1 MHQAG
6 SGDLLADRRFAYA
19 EACLAEG
26 DCVGAAEMAEQALE
40 RAPRFAAAWVLL
52 GRAREARHAAEA
64 AAGAAD
70 PALFQAALRA
80 YETGR
85 DLDPED
91 TLGTLVHLARIAGDA
106 ALPVLSPAY
115 LRALFDGYAGRFER
129 HLVEGLG
136 YCGPAL
142 LCAALDAY
150 DGSREPPRGSFSQGE
165 KGGMRGV
172 TSPDSSHPSPQFSP
186 AREREPG
193 GAPRYGHAIDL
204 GCGTGLMG
212 AALGARVG
220 TLTGVDIAPAMLALA
235 RRKGLYA
242 RLVEA
247 GIEDFLAGEPA
258 ASADLCVAADVFIY
272 LGPLATVLS
281 GMTRVLRP
289 DGRAA
294 FTVQSHDGDG
304 VVLGPDGRYAHADA
318 YLAAAAEAAGF
329 GDLAIRSAVVRRENG
344 ADVPGRTVIAVKRS
358 ASTGVEAA

>member
-1 MHQAG
+1 MSQTS

-52 GRAREARHAAEA
+52 GRAREARY
-64 AAGAAD
+64 AAGAAAGTAE
-70 PALFQAALRA
+70 PGLFQAALRA
-80 YETGR
+80 YETAR

-91 TLGTLVHLARIAGDA
+91 TLGMLVHLARLGGDA

-142 LCAALDAY
+142 LCAALDA
-150 DGSREPPRGSFSQGE
+150 DGPR
-165 KGGMRGV
+165 
-172 TSPDSSHPSPQFSP
+172 
-186 AREREPG
+186 
-193 GAPRYGHAIDL
+193 RYRDAIDL

-212 AALGARVG
+212 AALGPRVER
-220 TLTGVDIAPAMLALA
+220 LTGVDLAPAMLALA
-235 RRKGLYA
+235 RRKGIYA

-247 GIEDFLAGEPA
+247 GIDGFLADAPA

-272 LGPLATVLS
+272 VGALEGVLA
-281 GMTRVLRP
+281 GIARVLRP
-289 DGRAA
+289 GGRVA
-294 FTVQSHDGDG
+294 FTVQSHDGAG

-318 YLAAAAEAAGF
+318 CIAKAAAQAGLA
-329 GDLAIRSAVVRRENG
+329 DLALRPAAVRRERG
-344 ADVPGRTVIAVKRS
+344 HDVPGRTVIAVKPE
-358 ASTGVEAA
+358 T

>member
-1 MHQAG
+1 MTSIPAIRAIPAITSILALHRAG

-64 AAGAAD
+64 AAGAPD

-91 TLGTLVHLARIAGDA
+91 TLGTLVHLARLAGDA

-142 LCAALDAY
+142 LCAALDAH
-150 DGSREPPRGSFSQGE
+150 DESR
-165 KGGMRGV
+165 
-172 TSPDSSHPSPQFSP
+172 
-186 AREREPG
+186 APG
-193 GAPRYGHAIDL
+193 GAPRYRHAIDL

-220 TLTGVDIAPAMLALA
+220 TLTGVDLAPAMLALA

-242 RLVEA
+242 RLAEA
-247 GIEDFLAGEPA
+247 GIDDFLAGEPA

-272 LGPLATVLS
+272 LGPLETVLS
-281 GMTRVLRP
+281 GMARVLRP
-289 DGRAA
+289 GGRAA

-304 VVLGPDGRYAHADA
+304 VVLGADGRYAHADA
-318 YLAAAAEAAGF
+318 CLATAADAAGF
-329 GDLAIRSAVVRRENG
+329 ADLAIRPAVVRRENG